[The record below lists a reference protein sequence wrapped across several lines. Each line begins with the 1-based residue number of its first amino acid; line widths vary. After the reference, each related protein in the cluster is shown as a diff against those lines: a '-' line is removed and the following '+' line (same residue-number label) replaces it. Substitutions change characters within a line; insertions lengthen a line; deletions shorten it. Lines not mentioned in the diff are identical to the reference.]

1 MDAPP
6 ESSPAHRPGTRPT
19 PLERAGLA
27 LASVFGVGYLPVAPG
42 TWGTLAAMP
51 IAWACAGLSQW
62 GYLALCVAVTVVAI
76 GASALADRALGE
88 HDSGHI
94 VIDEVAGYLWT
105 LVGVSR
111 GDVWLLIFG
120 FVLFRVAD
128 VVKPP
133 PARAI
138 DRRMGGGA
146 GVVLDD
152 VAAGVWAA
160 LALWGVAATGVTQNL
175 FR

>member
-1 MDAPP
+1 MDASPP
-6 ESSPAHRPGTRPT
+6 PSPAAGAGSRPT
-19 PLERAGLA
+19 PLQRAGLA

-42 TWGTLAAMP
+42 TWGTLAAVP
-51 IAWACAGLSQW
+51 LAWACAGLPQW
-62 GYLALCVAVTVVAI
+62 GYLALCVAVTAVAI
-76 GASALADRALGE
+76 GASALADRALAE

-111 GDVWLLIFG
+111 GDFWMLALG
-120 FVLFRVAD
+120 FLLFRVAD

-138 DRRMGGGA
+138 DQRMGGGA

-152 VAAGVWAA
+152 VAAGLWAA
-160 LALWGVAATGVTQNL
+160 AVLWGVAATGVMDKL